1 MKKIITLFL
10 SVLLLLP
17 VSCDDGKMTPDNERI
32 QVVATLFPQY
42 DFARNIAGDRA
53 EVTLLIS
60 QGSDAH
66 TYDPSFSDIARVNGC
81 DIFLYTGKDMESW
94 AQTFTGTLSDDTVVV
109 DLSQG
114 IVHSEEHK
122 EEGHSHADPH
132 IFTSPKKAILMAE
145 KIAAALISCDPEG
158 EELYRENLEKYKEE
172 LEKLSEE
179 FTYLAKNSGGRT
191 LFFGGKFSFHYLM
204 EDYGFS
210 YMTLYDGCSESAE
223 PSAKRL
229 SQMTRLMKEES
240 ASVIFYPELT
250 TGKAAFAI
258 AEETGARALM
268 LHSCHNLSNDDYKA
282 GEDYISLM
290 QNNIQSIRE
299 AIS

>member
-1 MKKIITLFL
+1 
-10 SVLLLLP
+10 
-17 VSCDDGKMTPDNERI
+17 
-32 QVVATLFPQY
+32 
-42 DFARNIAGDRA
+42 
-53 EVTLLIS
+53 
-60 QGSDAH
+60 
-66 TYDPSFSDIARVNGC
+66 
-81 DIFLYTGKDMESW
+81 
-94 AQTFTGTLSDDTVVV
+94 
-109 DLSQG
+109 
-114 IVHSEEHK
+114 
-122 EEGHSHADPH
+122 
-132 IFTSPKKAILMAE
+132 
-145 KIAAALISCDPEG
+145 
-158 EELYRENLEKYKEE
+158 
-172 LEKLSEE
+172 
-179 FTYLAKNSGGRT
+179 
-191 LFFGGKFSFHYLM
+191 
-204 EDYGFS
+204 
-210 YMTLYDGCSESAE
+210 MTLYDGCSESAE